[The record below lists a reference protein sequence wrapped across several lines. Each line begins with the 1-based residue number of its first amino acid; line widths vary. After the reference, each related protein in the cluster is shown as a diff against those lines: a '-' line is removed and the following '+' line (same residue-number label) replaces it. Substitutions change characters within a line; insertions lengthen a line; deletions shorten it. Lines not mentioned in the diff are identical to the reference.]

1 MDRYRPVRLQRPSK
15 HTTPLRSDGGALR
28 LSKKS
33 KDFSD
38 SLKMPILSHRCA
50 AEKSSLRS
58 LNALPCKAF
67 RAFDPT
73 RGGLPPPRAPPP
85 TLGRIHLNRGFLT
98 S

>member
-1 MDRYRPVRLQRPSK
+1 MDRHRPVRLQHPSK
-15 HTTPLRSDGGALR
+15 RTAPLRSDGGALR

-67 RAFDPT
+67 RAFDPI
-73 RGGLPPPRAPPP
+73 RGGRLPLGLPRPG
-85 TLGRIHLNRGFLT
+85 LRRI
-98 S
+98 

>member
-1 MDRYRPVRLQRPSK
+1 MDRHRPVRLQHPSK
-15 HTTPLRSDGGALR
+15 RTAPLRSDGGALR

-58 LNALPCKAF
+58 LNALPSKAF
-67 RAFDPT
+67 RAFDST

-85 TLGRIHLNRGFLT
+85 QLEKIPLYRGFLT